1 MIGYDKDIG
10 GAKVDQCAD
19 IEAKTEVGNNTDKM
33 RYKNEEDEL
42 VETYRLFPLG
52 MSIVFPKTGIDDIL
66 IERLKK
72 YEWVAHRMWNKGF

>member
-10 GAKVDQCAD
+10 RAKVDQCAD
-19 IEAKTEVGNNTDKM
+19 IKAKTEVGNNTDKM
-33 RYKNEEDEL
+33 RYKNEKDEL
-42 VETYRLFPLG
+42 VETYRLFPFG
-52 MSIVFPKTGIDDIL
+52 MSILFPKAGIDDIL

>member
-1 MIGYDKDIG
+1 MIGNDKNIG

-19 IEAKTEVGNNTDKM
+19 IEAKTKVGDNTDKM
-33 RYKNEEDEL
+33 RYENEEDKL
-42 VETYRLFPLG
+42 VETYRLFPFG
-52 MSIVFPKTGIDDIL
+52 MSILLPKTGIDYIL

>member
-1 MIGYDKDIG
+1 
-10 GAKVDQCAD
+10 
-19 IEAKTEVGNNTDKM
+19 
-33 RYKNEEDEL
+33 
-42 VETYRLFPLG
+42 

>member
-10 GAKVDQCAD
+10 GAKIDQRAD

-33 RYKNEEDEL
+33 RNKNKKDEL
-42 VETYRLFPLG
+42 VETYRLFPFG
-52 MSIVFPKTGIDDIL
+52 MGIVFPKAGIDDIL

-72 YEWVAHRMWNKGF
+72 YERVAHRMWNKGF